1 MLKGVKKFNK
11 HIFDNTNI
19 NGYKIIII
27 PWATDLLP
35 EEINQNIL
43 LLPSIISNNI
53 SNNISN
59 FIGMP
64 LQHNQILKDALEKY
78 GIEYKNYGGTFN
90 KDSDKNKSIQ
100 ENIKLIQ
107 ESIIAPALQS
117 DWQIENEYIPC
128 RIFKNISY
136 GKMGITNNKAV
147 NELFN
152 NKLIYSE
159 NIEELIKQGLEFEKR
174 NDKFYKIK
182 ELMIEIRDNH
192 TYINRI
198 QYIFNYLFVKIN
210 KKNNI
215 LII

>member
-1 MLKGVKKFNK
+1 
-11 HIFDNTNI
+11 
-19 NGYKIIII
+19 
-27 PWATDLLP
+27 
-35 EEINQNIL
+35 
-43 LLPSIISNNI
+43 
-53 SNNISN
+53 
-59 FIGMP
+59 MP
-64 LQHNQILKDALEKY
+64 LQHNQILKDVLEKY

-90 KDSDKNKSIQ
+90 KDSDKNKSFQ
-100 ENIKLIQ
+100 ENMQLIQ

-117 DWQIENEYIPC
+117 GWQIANEYIPC

-147 NELFN
+147 NKLFN

-159 NIEELIKQGLEFEKR
+159 NIEELIEQGLEFEKR

-210 KKNNI
+210 IKNN
-215 LII
+215 